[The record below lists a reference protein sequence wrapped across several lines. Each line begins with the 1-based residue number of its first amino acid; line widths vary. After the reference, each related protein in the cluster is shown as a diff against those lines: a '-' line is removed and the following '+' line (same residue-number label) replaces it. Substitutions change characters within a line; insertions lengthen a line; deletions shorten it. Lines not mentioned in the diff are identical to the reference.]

1 MADKALNHA
10 IYLSKISDGEIVTM
24 HIVEHIHNVDSSA
37 LLVTSK
43 ELGEKDGEKD
53 FEITVE
59 GEIKH
64 TVEEKII
71 LCQQAVVKSQVSYKV
86 KTGKPIKEIIKL
98 SEDLNADLIVMASHR
113 TPSLTRRLLRSI
125 TRKAIDSVEKPVLV
139 VHK

>member
-1 MADKALNHA
+1 
-10 IYLSKISDGEIVTM
+10 M
-24 HIVEHIHNVDSSA
+24 HVVEHIHNVDSSA

-43 ELGEKDGEKD
+43 ELGEKDGEKG

-64 TVEEKII
+64 MIEEKII

-98 SEDLNADLIVMASHR
+98 SEALNADLIVMASNR

-125 TRKAIDSVEKPVLV
+125 TRKVIDSVEKPVLV